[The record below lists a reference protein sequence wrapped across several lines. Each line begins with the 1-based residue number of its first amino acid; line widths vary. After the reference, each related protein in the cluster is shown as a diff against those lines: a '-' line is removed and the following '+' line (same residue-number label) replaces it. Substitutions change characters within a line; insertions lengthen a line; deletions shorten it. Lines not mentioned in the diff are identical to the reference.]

1 MPCIA
6 KPLNS
11 VGNFIGGLL
20 PSDLFTGKRF
30 IGRLAF
36 FHVALVVGVTV
47 GEFEKV
53 VGLEKKR
60 TLHPWRCRGF
70 NGNTGMGIGN
80 WKLMIVIKVVVFGV
94 LRK

>member
-1 MPCIA
+1 MPFIA

-11 VGNFIGGLL
+11 VGNFIGGLF
-20 PSDLFTGKRF
+20 PSYFFTGKRF
-30 IGRLAF
+30 IGRLTF
-36 FHVALVVGVTV
+36 FHVALVVGVRV

-60 TLHPWRCRGF
+60 TLHPWRCGGF
-70 NGNTGMGIGN
+70 DGNIGMGIGN
-80 WKLMIVIKVVVFGV
+80 WKLVIVIKVVVFGV